1 MLEKIQDGLKN
12 TGPASIRRQFGWYII
27 ISLLIFI
34 SLTTYTTIAS
44 TRAIT
49 EIHTEYAESTSRDF
63 SAEITTLGKQME
75 GIFSFLQYDD
85 AVQRIMKAESYR
97 GIDGVLVSD
106 VDMAVTTASQL
117 NNMVADISLY
127 NGTIAYSTIFGKG
140 ELEAMAAQLP
150 SNSNMACLGI
160 KVPAASRDN
169 DTFYLTFGKKMYSD
183 HREIATMY
191 ISVDMIFLFRK
202 LPDASGRA
210 FLLQDASGMLYST
223 AMSERLSLAA
233 DMFLTQ
239 QADSDA
245 EHFSNILGCTI
256 HRQALPS
263 VNCTLISVLDTAS
276 MRGEEFLRIGS
287 SWFFVILFV
296 LFMLW
301 SSLVFYHNYVNPIDR
316 LNKTI
321 TYICEKHLR
330 QLDGPL
336 ELNGC
341 AELHAIGNNFTQ
353 MLRSMNDMNEKVME
367 TSEQLYKMEIAKK
380 SAEIAYLRT
389 QINPHFLYNTL
400 ELIRAYAENGENK
413 VVASAAVSIGKILR
427 YSVKGG
433 VTAPLREE
441 IEVTKAYVSIQQA
454 KRKTPVTTI
463 YSIPASV
470 RQIPVMKMLLQP
482 MVENAFLHGL
492 DTREEDAVLFIS
504 ASRIDHMLCI
514 SVRDNGSGIAPE
526 RLQQLRAQ
534 LRETN
539 PDTSCHLGLCNT
551 HARIRLQYGAPYGI
565 ELDSTPDDGTRI
577 TLTLPTD
584 REI

>member
-1 MLEKIQDGLKN
+1 MD
-12 TGPASIRRQFGWYII
+12 
-27 ISLLIFI
+27 
-34 SLTTYTTIAS
+34 
-44 TRAIT
+44 
-49 EIHTEYAESTSRDF
+49 
-63 SAEITTLGKQME
+63 

-85 AVQRIMKAESYR
+85 AVRRIMKAESYR
-97 GIDGVLVSD
+97 GIDGTLVSD

-127 NGTIAYSTIFGKG
+127 NGTIVYSTVFGKA
-140 ELEAMAAQLP
+140 ELEAMAAQIP
-150 SNSNMACLGI
+150 CNSDMVCLGI
-160 KVPAASRDN
+160 KVPASSREN

-183 HREIATMY
+183 YREIATMY
-191 ISVDMIFLFRK
+191 ISVDMDFLFRK
-202 LPDASGRA
+202 LSDESGRA
-210 FLLQDASGMLYST
+210 FLLQDASGMVYST
-223 AMSERLSLAA
+223 EMSERLSRAA
-233 DMFLTQ
+233 ETFLTKEI
-239 QADSDA
+239 DSDG
-245 EHFSNILGCTI
+245 EQFLNILGCMI
-256 HRQALPS
+256 HGQALPS

-276 MRGEEFLRIGS
+276 MRGEEYLRIGA
-287 SWFFVILFV
+287 SWIFVILFV

-301 SSLVFYHNYVNPIDR
+301 SGLAFYHNYVNPIDR

-321 TYICEKHLR
+321 TYISENHLR

-341 AELHAIGNNFTQ
+341 AELHAIGSNFTQ
-353 MLRSMNDMNEKVME
+353 MLRSMNEMNEMVME

-400 ELIRAYAENGENK
+400 ELIRASAENGDNK
-413 VVASAAVSIGKILR
+413 VVASAAVSVGKILR

-433 VTAPLREE
+433 ATAPLREE

-454 KRKTPVTTI
+454 RRKTPVTTI

-470 RQIPVMKMLLQP
+470 QQIPVMKMLLQP

-492 DTREEDAVLFIS
+492 DAREEDAVLFIS
-504 ASRIDHMLCI
+504 ASRNDHMLCI

-534 LRETN
+534 LQETN
-539 PDTSCHLGLCNT
+539 PDTRNHLGLCNT